1 MRTILKLL
9 GLMTGN
15 PKAILYGVM
24 VVAVVAAGWYAVDRV
39 HFAPI
44 RASHAALGVCEK
56 DLASKE
62 YALKIAGEKLN
73 EANIELQE
81 CVDTKNVDYLEMYYK
96 ALDDSE
102 TEEKQSDED
111 VRFDISHF
119 SF

>member
-9 GLMTGN
+9 GLVTGN
-15 PKAILYGVM
+15 PRAILYGVM
-24 VVAVVAAGWYAVDRV
+24 VVAVVAAGWYTIDRI

-44 RASHAALGVCEK
+44 RASHTALNVCQK

-62 YALKIAGEKLN
+62 YALRIAGEKLN
-73 EANIELQE
+73 ESNIALQE
-81 CVDTKNVDYLEMYYK
+81 CIDTKNVDYLEMYYK

-102 TEEKQSDED
+102 TEERDSEQDI
-111 VRFDISHF
+111 RFDLSHF